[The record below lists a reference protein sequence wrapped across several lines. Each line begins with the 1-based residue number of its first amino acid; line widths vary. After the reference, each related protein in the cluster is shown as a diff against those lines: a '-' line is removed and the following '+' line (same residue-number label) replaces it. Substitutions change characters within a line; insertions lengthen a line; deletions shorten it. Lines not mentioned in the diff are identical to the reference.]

1 METQSFVP
9 LMCCHYILAF
19 EKTLQILTK
28 TGALSGSAK
37 IKMSYHHVYFYITVL
52 LFIMF
57 LYFQT
62 T

>member
-19 EKTLQILTK
+19 EKTLQILEV
-28 TGALSGSAK
+28 ALSGSAK
-37 IKMSYHHVYFYITVL
+37 IKMNYHQVYFYITVL